1 MLIRR
6 RIKRTRSGFYQVRLT
21 AEERRILQSLP
32 GQLRALLD
40 DPDGDP
46 SVARLFP
53 PAYADDAVRDAE
65 YQVLMGD
72 ELLDRR
78 RAQIDLLE
86 ATVDREELSEDE
98 LATWM
103 RCLNDVRLV
112 LGTQLDVSEDM
123 TSIDSEDPRAPAFA
137 LYGYLSWL
145 LEQIVDAMSG
155 GLPDVPDDDA

>member
-6 RIKRTRSGFYQVRLT
+6 RIKRTRSGSYQVRLSP
-21 AEERRILQSLP
+21 EERRILQSLP

-40 DPDGDP
+40 DPDRDP
-46 SVARLFP
+46 SLARLFP
-53 PAYADDAVRDAE
+53 PAYVDDAIRDAE

-72 ELLDRR
+72 DLEARR
-78 RAQIDLLE
+78 RAQIELLE
-86 ATVDREELSEDE
+86 ATVDRDELSEEE
-98 LATWM
+98 LASWM

-123 TSIDSEDPRAPAFA
+123 TEVDEGHPRAPAFA

-145 LEQIVDAMSG
+145 LEQIVDAMSE
-155 GLPDVPDDDA
+155 GLPDVDDDD

>member
-1 MLIRR
+1 M
-6 RIKRTRSGFYQVRLT
+6 
-21 AEERRILQSLP
+21 QSLP
-32 GQLRALLD
+32 GQLRALLE
-40 DPDGDP
+40 DPDSDP
-46 SVARLFP
+46 SVTRLFP

-78 RAQIDLLE
+78 RSQIDLLE
-86 ATVDREELSEDE
+86 ATVDREELSEGE
-98 LATWM
+98 LASWM

-123 TSIDSEDPRAPAFA
+123 TSIDAEDPQAPAFA

-145 LEQIVDAMSG
+145 LEQIVDAMSDA
-155 GLPDVPDDDA
+155 LPDVTDDDA